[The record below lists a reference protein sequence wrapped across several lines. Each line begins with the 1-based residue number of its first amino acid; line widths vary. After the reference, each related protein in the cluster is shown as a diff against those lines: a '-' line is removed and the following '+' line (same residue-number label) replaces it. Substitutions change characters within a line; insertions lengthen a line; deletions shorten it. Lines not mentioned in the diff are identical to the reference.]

1 MGQKNKVFLEVKGLK
16 THFFTDEGVVKAV
29 DGADFR
35 IKRGGTV
42 CLVGESGCGKSV
54 TARSILQIVD
64 RPGRIVAGETLM
76 HRGDGEVVDLAGLS
90 PNGKT
95 MRAIRGKEI
104 AMIFQEPMSSLSP
117 VHTIGSQIMEAITL
131 HFDADKEE
139 AKARAID
146 MLSRVGIPKADQ
158 RLDAYVF
165 QLSGGMRQRAM
176 IAMALSCR
184 PSLLIA
190 DEPTTA
196 LDVTTQATIL
206 DLIKELQR
214 DLNMTIMFITHDL
227 GVVAEIADKVVVMY
241 LGKAVES
248 GTVETIFHD
257 PKHPYTQALHRSIP
271 KLGEADRG
279 NLDTIRGMV
288 PHPFARPDGC
298 TFHPRCD
305 SFTPGVCDR
314 ADPPNT
320 RLSEGVDVR
329 CLLYGGGGAR
339 PESRPGL
346 AKGGVVLDGGHHGP
360 QLSPNGAPL
369 LELKNLKMHFPIT
382 RRGLLRKVV
391 GHVKAVDDAS
401 LTIRMAKPLPW

>member
-1 MGQKNKVFLEVKGLK
+1 MSTDSSKDMGGNSKVFLEVKGLK

-35 IKRGGTV
+35 IRRGGTV

-64 RPGRIVAGETLM
+64 KPGRIVSGEILM
-76 HRGDGEVVDLAGLS
+76 HRSNGEVVDLAGLS
-90 PNGKT
+90 SHGKN
-95 MRAIRGKEI
+95 MRSIRGKEI

-117 VHTIGSQIMEAITL
+117 VHTIGNQIMEAILL
-131 HFDADKEE
+131 HCNADKEE
-139 AKARAID
+139 ARAQAID
-146 MLSRVGIPKADQ
+146 LLKRVDIPKADQ

-176 IAMALSCR
+176 IAMALSCQ

-196 LDVTTQATIL
+196 LDVTTQAIIL

-227 GVVAEIADKVVVMY
+227 GVVAEIADEVVVMY

-248 GTVETIFHD
+248 GTVDTIFHD
-257 PKHPYTQALHRSIP
+257 PKHPYTRALHKSIP
-271 KLGEADRG
+271 KLGESDKG
-279 NLDTIRGMV
+279 PLDTIRGMV
-288 PHPFARPDGC
+288 PHPFARPQGC

-305 SFTPGVCDR
+305 SFMPGVCDR
-314 ADPPNT
+314 IDPPIIP
-320 RLSEGVDVR
+320 LSEGADVR
-329 CLLYGGGGAR
+329 CLLYGGTESDR
-339 PESRPGL
+339 P
-346 AKGGVVLDGGHHGP
+346 V
-360 QLSPNGAPL
+360 
-369 LELKNLKMHFPIT
+369 
-382 RRGLLRKVV
+382 
-391 GHVKAVDDAS
+391 S
-401 LTIRMAKPLPW
+401 LGTKEEA